1 MIKKVSVGVA
11 ARSAA
16 FAPDGEMIAV
26 GLKNGAFILMKSG
39 DFKVLAEKRDRH
51 QAVTDIR

>member
-26 GLKNGAFILMKSG
+26 GLKNGAFVLMKSG
-39 DFKVLAEKRDRH
+39 DFKVMAEKRDRH